1 MRFKNYLLEDE
12 KVNIFRSLQI
22 KLVDTNTKYNQ
33 IVTFVKEKHNLP
45 LDVESLLLKF
55 NSSLKEIY
63 KGKYKFGLCLNE
75 GIIPNDLKK
84 TSSKQIKEI
93 KKEWYRVNDEFA
105 KMQKVLEKH
114 LQDSVE
120 GEK

>member
-1 MRFKNYLLEDE
+1 MRFKNYLLEDD
-12 KVNIFRSLQI
+12 KVHIFRSLQI

-33 IVTFVKEKHNLP
+33 VVDFVREKHSVS
-45 LDVESLLLKF
+45 LDVEALLIKF
-55 NSSLKEIY
+55 NGILKEIY

-114 LQDSVE
+114 LQDSVG